1 MPGEAAVNVAAPV
14 TTTCPLCG
22 KPVTADPLGLLECSC
37 GWGGPDDPLASAH
50 GLSRLVTRIDRNLAN
65 AQARRDLQ
73 PLAAQGDTA
82 NHLGIFYVAL
92 LTVIS
97 TLIYVALFAA
107 LFGLVL
113 ALWSAINDRAWL
125 VIALCVLLGAL
136 IIYALLPPRQ
146 KIRGVTVTR
155 ERFPHLVAALDDVA
169 TYVGARIPS
178 RIVLEPGV
186 RFAVYEHHSLQRFF
200 FRERVLL
207 IGAAGLQ
214 LLSDQE
220 MKSVLAHELAHFRH
234 GDTWVHRFFGRAE
247 TALRRLI
254 DFTTNAVGDQHR
266 AMRGGYGGYNLY
278 PSSTIGLPVLFAI
291 LLTWTLLLPFR
302 LLWTAF
308 HFLRLRESRAAE
320 FAADRVALH
329 AYGPV
334 TLINALSGIH
344 VVERTLGGSGRS
356 LRQEMARHNNPSIYA
371 ELRRH
376 YSELPTTLLS
386 NLRMEAIREFRSL
399 ERTHPI
405 TPDRL
410 RAAYMLIG
418 AQPATNTA
426 SRPAAE
432 LLIPAGETS
441 AESVERELTT
451 LFFA

>member
-1 MPGEAAVNVAAPV
+1 M
-14 TTTCPLCG
+14 
-22 KPVTADPLGLLECSC
+22 
-37 GWGGPDDPLASAH
+37 
-50 GLSRLVTRIDRNLAN
+50 
-65 AQARRDLQ
+65 
-73 PLAAQGDTA
+73 
-82 NHLGIFYVAL
+82 
-92 LTVIS
+92 
-97 TLIYVALFAA
+97 
-107 LFGLVL
+107 
-113 ALWSAINDRAWL
+113 
-125 VIALCVLLGAL
+125 
-136 IIYALLPPRQ
+136 
-146 KIRGVTVTR
+146 
-155 ERFPHLVAALDDVA
+155 
-169 TYVGARIPS
+169 
-178 RIVLEPGV
+178 
-186 RFAVYEHHSLQRFF
+186 RFAVYEHHPLRRFF

-234 GDTWVHRFFGRAE
+234 GDTWGIASSAGRKPPCAVSS
-247 TALRRLI
+247 TSC
-254 DFTTNAVGDQHR
+254 TNAVADQHR
-266 AMRGGYGGYNLY
+266 AMRGGYGGYRILLRW
-278 PSSTIGLPVLFAI
+278 IGLPVLFAI

-320 FAADRVALH
+320 FAADRMALH

-334 TLINALSGIH
+334 ALINALSGIH

-356 LRQEMARHNNPSIYA
+356 LRQEMARHNNPSFYA

-418 AQPATNTA
+418 AQPATNTP

-451 LFFA
+451 LLFA